1 MEEKIKI
8 SSNPTNLSNNE
19 LQVLARK
26 LKIKNWQEKDR
37 KELVLAIEEVAVYDP
52 KKEQIEN
59 IISSAP
65 GSFKTLG
72 QLWYE
77 FFEKSRV
84 WTSVITAIVGILGAL
99 TIYYLDYKTDSAKRN
114 NEIENLDIVKQI
126 DNLNAVEN
134 NLENLLSFIQHQRT
148 SLRTTESKIES
159 LKKEKN
165 ELEPIVNTNREVI
178 QAIFQQQEE
187 SKRKSI
193 YLERLI
199 GFGIGV
205 LGSIVASII
214 FNLFRR
220 KKVTE
225 EETTPAN
232 NV

>member
-1 MEEKIKI
+1 MEEKTKI
-8 SSNPTNLSNNE
+8 GSNPTNLSINE

-26 LKIKNWQEKDR
+26 LKIKDWQEKDR

-59 IISSAP
+59 IISSVP
-65 GSFKTLG
+65 GNFKTLG

-77 FFEKSRV
+77 FFEKSKV
-84 WTSVITAIVGILGAL
+84 WTSAITVLAGVVGVL
-99 TIYYLDYKTDSAKRN
+99 TISYLDYKSDSAKKD

-134 NLENLLSFIQHQRT
+134 NLENLLTFIQHQRT

-187 SKRKSI
+187 SKRKGI
-193 YLERLI
+193 FLERLI

-205 LGSIVASII
+205 FSSIVASII
-214 FNLFRR
+214 FNLIRR
-220 KKVTE
+220 TK
-225 EETTPAN
+225 
-232 NV
+232 